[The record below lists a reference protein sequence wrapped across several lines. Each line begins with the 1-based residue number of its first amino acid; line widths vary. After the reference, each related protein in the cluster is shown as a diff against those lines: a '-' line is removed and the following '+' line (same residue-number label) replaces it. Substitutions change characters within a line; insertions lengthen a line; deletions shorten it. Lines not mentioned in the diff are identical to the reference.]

1 MAAFQEA
8 VLAMARARTR
18 DREAARD
25 LSQQVFLNVL
35 TALRSGRLREGE
47 RLAGYVAATAR
58 NVALR
63 HVRDRQVERLTPLE
77 HEPAVPPSLD
87 LEQRERLELVRQ
99 GIARLEA
106 GERAVLE
113 LTWRDGL
120 EPRQISARLALSDQ
134 VVRARKSRGL
144 KRVLAFVQMRSR
156 TPPARHIAGG
166 GAPR

>member
-1 MAAFQEA
+1 MAAFQDA
-8 VLAMARARTR
+8 VLALARARTR

-35 TALRSGRLREGE
+35 TALRAGRLREGE

-58 NVALR
+58 NVSLR
-63 HVRDRQVERLTPLE
+63 HVRDRQAERVTPLE

-106 GERAVLE
+106 GERSVLE

-120 EPRQISARLALSDQ
+120 EPRQISARLALSDE

-156 TPPARHIAGG
+156 TPPSRHIAGG